1 MPVYNSVLI
10 DSFNKVIE
18 NILKIKGKFLIFS
31 FLTSSH
37 LYVSVVRSV
46 RQSVGPSLGVETL
59 GHVPEHDVAII
70 ITSHQSLRV
79 EIKTTD
85 IVFNAEK
92 PQTGAILQFVSYFQ
106 WQAIIILT

>member
-46 RQSVGPSLGVETL
+46 RQSVGPSLGVQAL
-59 GHVPEHDVAII
+59 SHVPEHDVAII
-70 ITSHQSLRV
+70 IPSHQSVHSESLL
-79 EIKTTD
+79 IFITNSKTHEEAKSQNG
-85 IVFNAEK
+85 ISCIEK
-92 PQTGAILQFVSYFQ
+92 VQIN
-106 WQAIIILT
+106 